1 MEKICLSQRR
11 IDEIKNVCRKYG
23 NDPGE
28 LINILHGVQDT
39 LGYLPKEVQELI
51 ALELGISAARVY
63 GVVSFY
69 SFFTMKPKGKYP
81 ISVCMG
87 TACYVRGGEKVL
99 DEFRR
104 QLGIEVGGT
113 TGTVRE
119 ISLTHTKIE
128 TPDGQIVLQPN
139 REMSSSKI
147 INFTVLGRRR
157 IVYKV
162 TASYDAPTDEVK
174 RACMDAVLAFP
185 AVLKEPT
192 PTVYLSNYGASS
204 IEYTI
209 RCWTAADAYWD
220 TYFKMYERLRN
231 TFAKHNV
238 EMSYDHLNIHVVPEK
253 QNEN

>member
-28 LINILHGVQDT
+28 LTNILHGVQDT

-113 TGTVRE
+113 T
-119 ISLTHTKIE
+119 
-128 TPDGQIVLQPN
+128 PDGLFSLDSLRCVGACGLAPVVMIGPRVY
-139 REMSSSKI
+139 
-147 INFTVLGRRR
+147 GRL
-157 IVYKV
+157 KV
-162 TASYDAPTDEVK
+162 TDVKGILDEIQ
-174 RACMDAVLAFP
+174 ALE
-185 AVLKEPT
+185 KE
-192 PTVYLSNYGASS
+192 
-204 IEYTI
+204 I
-209 RCWTAADAYWD
+209 
-220 TYFKMYERLRN
+220 
-231 TFAKHNV
+231 
-238 EMSYDHLNIHVVPEK
+238 
-253 QNEN
+253 

>member
-87 TACYVRGGEKVL
+87 TACYVRGGEKVPDGLFSLDSLRCVGACGLAPVVMIGPRVYGRLKVTDVKGIL
-99 DEFRR
+99 DEI
-104 QLGIEVGGT
+104 QALEK
-113 TGTVRE
+113 E
-119 ISLTHTKIE
+119 I
-128 TPDGQIVLQPN
+128 
-139 REMSSSKI
+139 
-147 INFTVLGRRR
+147 
-157 IVYKV
+157 
-162 TASYDAPTDEVK
+162 
-174 RACMDAVLAFP
+174 
-185 AVLKEPT
+185 
-192 PTVYLSNYGASS
+192 
-204 IEYTI
+204 
-209 RCWTAADAYWD
+209 
-220 TYFKMYERLRN
+220 
-231 TFAKHNV
+231 
-238 EMSYDHLNIHVVPEK
+238 
-253 QNEN
+253 

>member
-28 LINILHGVQDT
+28 LINILHGVQVT
-39 LGYLPKEVQELI
+39 LGNLAKEVQELI

-113 TGTVRE
+113 T
-119 ISLTHTKIE
+119 
-128 TPDGQIVLQPN
+128 PDGLFSLDSLRCVGACGLAPVVMIGPRVY
-139 REMSSSKI
+139 
-147 INFTVLGRRR
+147 GRL
-157 IVYKV
+157 KV
-162 TASYDAPTDEVK
+162 TDVKGILDEIQ
-174 RACMDAVLAFP
+174 ALE
-185 AVLKEPT
+185 KE
-192 PTVYLSNYGASS
+192 
-204 IEYTI
+204 I
-209 RCWTAADAYWD
+209 
-220 TYFKMYERLRN
+220 
-231 TFAKHNV
+231 
-238 EMSYDHLNIHVVPEK
+238 
-253 QNEN
+253 

>member
-87 TACYVRGGEKVL
+87 TACYVRGG
-99 DEFRR
+99 
-104 QLGIEVGGT
+104 
-113 TGTVRE
+113 
-119 ISLTHTKIE
+119 
-128 TPDGQIVLQPN
+128 
-139 REMSSSKI
+139 
-147 INFTVLGRRR
+147 
-157 IVYKV
+157 
-162 TASYDAPTDEVK
+162 
-174 RACMDAVLAFP
+174 
-185 AVLKEPT
+185 
-192 PTVYLSNYGASS
+192 ASS
-204 IEYTI
+204 ASKSAARPPTGSSRSI
-209 RCWTAADAYWD
+209 RCGAWVPADS
-220 TYFKMYERLRN
+220 LR
-231 TFAKHNV
+231 
-238 EMSYDHLNIHVVPEK
+238 S
-253 QNEN
+253 

>member
-28 LINILHGVQDT
+28 LINTLHGVQDT

-113 TGTVRE
+113 T
-119 ISLTHTKIE
+119 
-128 TPDGQIVLQPN
+128 PDGLFSLDSLRCVGACGLAPVVMIGPRVY
-139 REMSSSKI
+139 
-147 INFTVLGRRR
+147 GRL
-157 IVYKV
+157 KV
-162 TASYDAPTDEVK
+162 TDVKGILDEIQ
-174 RACMDAVLAFP
+174 ALE
-185 AVLKEPT
+185 KE
-192 PTVYLSNYGASS
+192 
-204 IEYTI
+204 I
-209 RCWTAADAYWD
+209 
-220 TYFKMYERLRN
+220 
-231 TFAKHNV
+231 
-238 EMSYDHLNIHVVPEK
+238 
-253 QNEN
+253 

>member
-28 LINILHGVQDT
+28 LNNILHGVQDT

-113 TGTVRE
+113 TPDRPL
-119 ISLTHTKIE
+119 SLDSLRCVGACGLAPVVMIG
-128 TPDGQIVLQPN
+128 PRVY
-139 REMSSSKI
+139 
-147 INFTVLGRRR
+147 GRL
-157 IVYKV
+157 KV
-162 TASYDAPTDEVK
+162 TDVKGILDEIQ
-174 RACMDAVLAFP
+174 ALE
-185 AVLKEPT
+185 KE
-192 PTVYLSNYGASS
+192 
-204 IEYTI
+204 I
-209 RCWTAADAYWD
+209 
-220 TYFKMYERLRN
+220 
-231 TFAKHNV
+231 
-238 EMSYDHLNIHVVPEK
+238 
-253 QNEN
+253 

>member
-28 LINILHGVQDT
+28 LINILHSVQDT

-113 TGTVRE
+113 T
-119 ISLTHTKIE
+119 
-128 TPDGQIVLQPN
+128 PDGLFSLDSLRCVGACGLAPVVMIGPRVY
-139 REMSSSKI
+139 
-147 INFTVLGRRR
+147 GRL
-157 IVYKV
+157 KV
-162 TASYDAPTDEVK
+162 TDVKGILDEIQ
-174 RACMDAVLAFP
+174 ALE
-185 AVLKEPT
+185 KE
-192 PTVYLSNYGASS
+192 
-204 IEYTI
+204 I
-209 RCWTAADAYWD
+209 
-220 TYFKMYERLRN
+220 
-231 TFAKHNV
+231 
-238 EMSYDHLNIHVVPEK
+238 
-253 QNEN
+253 

>member
-23 NDPGE
+23 NDTGE

-113 TGTVRE
+113 T
-119 ISLTHTKIE
+119 
-128 TPDGQIVLQPN
+128 PDGLFSLDSLRCVGACGLAPVVMIGPRVY
-139 REMSSSKI
+139 
-147 INFTVLGRRR
+147 GRL
-157 IVYKV
+157 KV
-162 TASYDAPTDEVK
+162 TDVKGILDEIQ
-174 RACMDAVLAFP
+174 ALE
-185 AVLKEPT
+185 KE
-192 PTVYLSNYGASS
+192 
-204 IEYTI
+204 I
-209 RCWTAADAYWD
+209 
-220 TYFKMYERLRN
+220 
-231 TFAKHNV
+231 
-238 EMSYDHLNIHVVPEK
+238 
-253 QNEN
+253 

>member
-23 NDPGE
+23 NDLGE

-113 TGTVRE
+113 T
-119 ISLTHTKIE
+119 
-128 TPDGQIVLQPN
+128 PDGLFSLDSLRCVGACGLAPVVMIGPRVY
-139 REMSSSKI
+139 
-147 INFTVLGRRR
+147 GRL
-157 IVYKV
+157 KV
-162 TASYDAPTDEVK
+162 TDVKGILDEIQ
-174 RACMDAVLAFP
+174 ALE
-185 AVLKEPT
+185 KE
-192 PTVYLSNYGASS
+192 
-204 IEYTI
+204 I
-209 RCWTAADAYWD
+209 
-220 TYFKMYERLRN
+220 
-231 TFAKHNV
+231 
-238 EMSYDHLNIHVVPEK
+238 
-253 QNEN
+253 

>member
-28 LINILHGVQDT
+28 LINSLHGVQDT

-113 TGTVRE
+113 T
-119 ISLTHTKIE
+119 
-128 TPDGQIVLQPN
+128 PDGLFSLDSLRCVGACGLAPVVMIGPRVY
-139 REMSSSKI
+139 
-147 INFTVLGRRR
+147 GRL
-157 IVYKV
+157 KV
-162 TASYDAPTDEVK
+162 TDVKGILDEIQ
-174 RACMDAVLAFP
+174 ALE
-185 AVLKEPT
+185 KE
-192 PTVYLSNYGASS
+192 
-204 IEYTI
+204 I
-209 RCWTAADAYWD
+209 
-220 TYFKMYERLRN
+220 
-231 TFAKHNV
+231 
-238 EMSYDHLNIHVVPEK
+238 
-253 QNEN
+253 